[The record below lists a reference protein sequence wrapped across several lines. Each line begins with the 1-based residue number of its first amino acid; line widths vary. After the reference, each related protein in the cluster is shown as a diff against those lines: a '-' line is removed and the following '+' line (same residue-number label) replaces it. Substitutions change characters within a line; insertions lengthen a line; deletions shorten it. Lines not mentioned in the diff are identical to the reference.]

1 MAWEALVRR
10 HQEPAF
16 RLAYLILGDAAQAE
30 DVTQEAFIRA
40 YRHIDKYD
48 PTRPFRPWLFAITAN
63 LARNQIRSVGR
74 YLAAVQRL
82 INRQPE
88 RIKKH
93 NPEHVEN
100 KISRRWQSQTMWHA
114 IQRLDGKDQQII
126 FLRYYLDL
134 PVAETAS
141 TLGIAEGTVKSRLH
155 RALSRLQGIIE
166 REFPALLE
174 GFET

>member
-40 YRHIDKYD
+40 YRHIDRYD
-48 PTRPFRPWLFAITAN
+48 PARPFRPWLLAITAN

-82 INRQPE
+82 INREPE
-88 RIKKH
+88 RIKEH

-100 KISRRWQSQTMWHA
+100 QISKRWQSQTMWHA